1 MSLRLWLGLALC
13 TLCLAAPSA
22 LRADDDLKA
31 AADRIKI
38 AAQKVTAEVGDA
50 LARARTLERTDP
62 AEARLV
68 LDRAQRKVRDSQEI
82 GDDVR
87 DRLTRQIAAQQRQVD
102 EAVRVQR
109 VEREQAAE
117 REAGRDKFRTLVG
130 QASQPGKGGVTDIAA
145 QRIAGGSAQAAAA
158 DRFRIER
165 EQRIND
171 TMKGVITASR
181 PIAGS
186 VEFPSNWEQLT
197 ESRKKIVGPKMTE
210 KEIALVR
217 ILNSTLSVDF
227 DKNAFKDVINYL
239 QDKTGLAII
248 IDEASL
254 KDAMVDYDDPVSF
267 KINKVTVRTVLRKVL
282 ADKGLSYILKEGTVQ
297 VMTAQKAREHM
308 VIRTYPIDDLV
319 GPSLAAQFYGP
330 FIAQAQMAA
339 NVNSLIQMIQNSV
352 EPSQWQI
359 NGGPGSITYFAP
371 SMSLII
377 RASAEMHYSL
387 GDSLRR

>member
-13 TLCLAAPSA
+13 TLCLASPAA
-22 LRADDDLKA
+22 LRAQDDLKDA
-31 AADRIKI
+31 AERVKI

-68 LDRAQRKVRDSQEI
+68 LDRAQRKLRDSQEV
-82 GDDVR
+82 GEDVR
-87 DRLTRQIAAQQRQVD
+87 DRLNRQVAAQQRQID
-102 EAVRVQR
+102 ETIR
-109 VEREQAAE
+109 VERVERDMAAE
-117 REAGRDKFRTLVG
+117 REAGRDKFRSLVG

-145 QRIAGGSAQAAAA
+145 QRITGGAAQAAAA
-158 DRFRIER
+158 AKFRNER

-171 TMKGVITASR
+171 TMRGVITASR
-181 PIAGS
+181 PIVGS
-186 VEFPSNWEQLT
+186 MEFPSNWEQLT
-197 ESRKKIVGPKMTE
+197 ENRKKIVGPKMTE

-227 DKNAFKDVINYL
+227 NNNAFKDVINYL
-239 QDKTGLAII
+239 QDKTGLGII

-254 KDAMVDYDDPVSF
+254 KDAMVDYDDPVTF
-267 KINKVTVRTVLRKVL
+267 KINKVTVKTVLRKIL

-330 FIAQAQMAA
+330 FVAQAQMAG

-352 EPSQWQI
+352 EPSQWQA